1 MEVVYYIKCLI
12 KDFLSDEYTLEV
24 DEMVCS
30 LKINEDELI
39 YRYNDDEVVDQLISY
54 DPEE

>member
-39 YRYNDDEVVDQLISY
+39 YRYDDDEVVDQLISY